1 MRGRFRAPYFASRAI
16 PPVLADAVLK
26 PFSSLFVEKLLC
38 WRILIPSVSAAM
50 DMLFCVLLVA
60 ESQVGAAMK
69 EIAPQKKLFRC
80 VMAAALAVGLSLPS
94 TGVFAYGN
102 PEDATF
108 DSLEVD
114 DKVLGGLDAATDEE
128 ALPIEPAEGG
138 EGQPSADGA
147 PTPEESL
154 DSEASDI
161 VTGGASPSLTRSSRR
176 TPMN

>member
-1 MRGRFRAPYFASRAI
+1 
-16 PPVLADAVLK
+16 
-26 PFSSLFVEKLLC
+26 
-38 WRILIPSVSAAM
+38 
-50 DMLFCVLLVA
+50 
-60 ESQVGAAMK
+60 MK

-161 VTGGASPSLTRSSRR
+161 VRGGASPSLTRSSRR

>member
-1 MRGRFRAPYFASRAI
+1 
-16 PPVLADAVLK
+16 
-26 PFSSLFVEKLLC
+26 
-38 WRILIPSVSAAM
+38 M

-128 ALPIEPAEGG
+128 ALPILRKAGKG
-138 EGQPSADGA
+138 NHLQMARRR
-147 PTPEESL
+147 L
-154 DSEASDI
+154 R
-161 VTGGASPSLTRSSRR
+161 SP
-176 TPMN
+176 